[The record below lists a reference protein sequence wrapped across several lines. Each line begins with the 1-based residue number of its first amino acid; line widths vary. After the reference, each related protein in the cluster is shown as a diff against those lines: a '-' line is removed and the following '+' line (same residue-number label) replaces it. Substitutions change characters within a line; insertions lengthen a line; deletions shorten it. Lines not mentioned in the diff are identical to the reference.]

1 MVSFVLRVS
10 WEDCLRHTLW
20 TYSVCLNPSD
30 HEGMGRGRQP
40 VKKSAKVRE
49 TGPEWGRQAFIKPA
63 LLTYSCSIPDKMN
76 NYGLFSTAFPV
87 CAADAGGASCWRET
101 ETCGDSSC
109 PGWGHSQQQ
118 PPPGPGEL
126 SDSCTVWS
134 PSGKTTLEYRG
145 GEKTEINNCRY
156 LVDLSIFI
164 PGSKLEE
171 PLSHFLVF
179 YFSLLSAAELCL
191 PARACAAGTE
201 ALHGCRA
208 EGPQTHIETLPAYC
222 GGWPPEGRA
231 DEIPGVCVRACEVF
245 GWGEHTPVLCTR
257 ESLVC
262 WPWNTQKTE
271 NSTMWGSYK
280 SSFHSTRKQS
290 QSFLTPKDLQ
300 SGSTFHFNSVITFKN
315 EQVIIMLLHTVNS
328 GCIWLKLR
336 LIFLL

>member
-1 MVSFVLRVS
+1 MPKPQKENLVSKYDSCIYKSYQFWSDKRHH
-10 WEDCLRHTLW
+10 CL
-20 TYSVCLNPSD
+20 
-30 HEGMGRGRQP
+30 
-40 VKKSAKVRE
+40 
-49 TGPEWGRQAFIKPA
+49 
-63 LLTYSCSIPDKMN
+63 
-76 NYGLFSTAFPV
+76 LFSEFHEKTVSVTHSGHILCVWIPQIMKEWAEADNQSKNLPRSERQDLNEVSRHLSNPLYWLTVAVSQIKWIIMVFSLPAFPV

-126 SDSCTVWS
+126 FDSCTVWS

-145 GEKTEINNCRY
+145 GEKAEINNCRY

-191 PARACAAGTE
+191 PARACAAGAE

-222 GGWPPEGRA
+222 GGWPPEGWA

-280 SSFHSTRKQS
+280 SSFHSTKSKASLMWHQNIYNLAAL
-290 QSFLTPKDLQ
+290 F
-300 SGSTFHFNSVITFKN
+300 I
-315 EQVIIMLLHTVNS
+315 
-328 GCIWLKLR
+328 
-336 LIFLL
+336 LIQ